1 MEFFPCKAKL
11 SDGSVQDI
19 DRDTTVRLDVELA
32 DFDPQEL
39 ENMEEKAVSNLLE
52 RIGES
57 VVWGPEQEV
66 SLQRFDNHKGEYVR
80 IEDGEAMVAEIDQ
93 QEGWESKQV
102 TFYAE
107 IIDLQ
112 THSRVGYVP
121 SKMAAQVEDE
131 EWVSRK
137 KMLALLTEPTI
148 LAEDTGIDADG
159 EEGNHAARKIVV
171 DWNVVELNEKTDLV
185 ITPISDI
192 DMAQMFGIQ
201 VDDKD
206 KEKDDNSSPADGNTG
221 PRNADEDEEE
231 LMREAADDVDDAND
245 NELVCLYDKENPII
259 EVGKLW
265 PSMNEFRMSF
275 RTYAVKK
282 EFDAKTMWT
291 DRKKFYARCKG
302 YDGGGNPCKWYI
314 SARRQPDGSTIRV
327 NQIPHQHTCMTTSQR
342 VSKMT
347 SQLWITEKI
356 TPILAKTP
364 NTTAKRLKVD
374 LEKLYPIQLQYTTVW
389 KAKQRAM
396 KSLYGDW
403 ANTFRMLYSF
413 KAEVEKRSPGSVVE
427 IDTEVTEDGKV
438 FFSKFFMCL
447 KPCIDGFKAGCRPYL
462 SIDSSFLTGKWNG
475 QLAACNAL
483 DGHNWMFP
491 IAIGMFQSETEASWT
506 WFMMQLKRCIG
517 PVSPLAIHT
526 DACKG
531 LENAV
536 KNVFPHA
543 EQRECFGHMWMNLI
557 KKFRGDEFGRM
568 WPAARSYT
576 KQTHSCHLGRILA
589 SCSDNDFASWLNT
602 HHSLLWYRS
611 GFNTAIKCDHINNN
625 LAESFNNKVKDL
637 KELPVHDM
645 VDQIRIMIMRLWEL
659 RGKIGNIL
667 EGDKLPAVVQQV
679 VNRSRNLSHLSVE
692 KSSLWGAEVRDTKSG
707 KRHVVNTE
715 LHECTCQEWQHTG
728 KPCEHGILFLAS
740 KPRLNMHPYLHEYYS
755 VQKFKAAYATPIPAL
770 TDQSQWP
777 EVEIEF
783 TLCPPVT
790 RRKAGRPKQSR
801 FKAWFEKGGCSK
813 KGKKDKEKEKNEK
826 PQRAKK
832 GNKNRCKL
840 CEVLG
845 HRIGS
850 SKCIYTPQR
859 PKYDYVTVFEFF

>member
-11 SDGSVQDI
+11 SDDSVQDI
-19 DRDTTVRLDVELA
+19 DRDTTVRLDVDFA
-32 DFDPQEL
+32 DVDPQEL
-39 ENMEEKAVSNLLE
+39 EIMKEKAVGNLVE

-57 VVWGPEQEV
+57 IVWGPEQEV
-66 SLQRFDNHKGEYVR
+66 SLQRFDNYNGEYVR
-80 IEDGEAMVAEIDQ
+80 IEDGESMVAEIDQ
-93 QEGWESKQV
+93 QEGWASKQV

-107 IIDLQ
+107 LIDLQ

-121 SKMAAQVEDE
+121 SKMAAQMEDD
-131 EWVSRK
+131 EWVSQK

-148 LAEDTGIDADG
+148 VAEDTGIDADG
-159 EEGNHAARKIVV
+159 EEGTHGARKIVV

-192 DMAQMFGIQ
+192 DMAEMFGIQ

-206 KEKDDNSSPADGNTG
+206 KEKDDSSLPADGNTC
-221 PRNADEDEEE
+221 PRNANEDEEE
-231 LMREAADDVDDAND
+231 LMREAADDVDDADD
-245 NELVCLYDKENPII
+245 NELVCLYDKENPVI

-265 PSMNEFRMSF
+265 PSMKEFRMSF

-302 YDGGGNPCKWYI
+302 YDGGGNPCKWYL
-314 SARRQPDGSTIRV
+314 SARLQPDGSTVRV

-347 SQLWITEKI
+347 SQLWVTEKI

-438 FFSKFFMCL
+438 LFSKFFMCL

-491 IAIGMFQSETEASWT
+491 IAIGMFQSETEASWI

-536 KNVFPHA
+536 KSVFPHA

-576 KQTHSCHLGRILA
+576 RQTHSYHLGKILA
-589 SCSDNDFASWLNT
+589 SCSDNEFASWLNT

-625 LAESFNNKVKDL
+625 LAESFNNKVKHL
-637 KELPVHDM
+637 KDLPVHDM

-659 RGKIGNIL
+659 RGKIANIL

-728 KPCEHGILFLAS
+728 KPCEHSILFLAS

-755 VQKFKAAYATPIPAL
+755 VQKFKAAYASPIPAL

-813 KGKKDKEKEKNEK
+813 KGKKEKEKNDK
-826 PQRAKK
+826 PKRAQK

-845 HRIGS
+845 HRVGS

-859 PKYDYVTVFEFF
+859 PKYVYVTVFASF